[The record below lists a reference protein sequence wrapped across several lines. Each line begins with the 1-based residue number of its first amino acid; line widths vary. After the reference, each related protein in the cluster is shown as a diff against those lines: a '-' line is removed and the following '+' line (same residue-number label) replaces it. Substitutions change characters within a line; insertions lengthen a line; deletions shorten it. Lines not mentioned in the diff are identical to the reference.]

1 VNPRDL
7 VGDRYV
13 DALGSVRIVPDAT
26 REAFVAALA
35 SSTSENFVAA
45 TRVLREGQPLTID
58 VTLPAESWNENV
70 LWTLAAGRGSLR
82 AGTLRLQDAPVFKF
96 AMKDATTFDSRRL
109 AIPVTLPIGIYK
121 LTLDVGGYGHAS
133 ITVAVC
139 PKQAYVGSEAR
150 VWGLAVQV
158 YAVRSQRNWGIGDLT
173 DLDRICALA
182 ADAGATYVGI
192 NPLHASHRS
201 DPESASPY
209 APSSRR
215 FLNWLA
221 IDVEAVP
228 EASSDSV
235 REYVASLAGELA
247 ALRAQPLV
255 DYTGVARL
263 KAAALERCF
272 ARLTGWRAAA
282 FRQFVEAG
290 GEALRRFAVFE
301 ALVASFG
308 RDIAQWPPELQQ
320 PNGPRVAAYANLR
333 AHAVAFGMYLQ
344 WCASEQLAGVA
355 ERAAARGIHLYR
367 DLAVGVESNS
377 ADAWG
382 NDDYVRIATVG
393 APPDILNTQGQ
404 DWGLPPL
411 SPTALARDAYGA
423 FAALLAD
430 NMRSA
435 GALRLDHAMSLM
447 RLFWIPVGSE
457 PADGA
462 YVAYP
467 FEDLLAILARES
479 TRFRCT
485 VIGEDLGT
493 VPNGFR
499 ERMAEQRVYSYRLLL
514 FERAPDGSFLPA
526 DQYPELALAA
536 TGTHDLPP
544 LAGWL
549 AGDDIALRQKIG
561 LLDASAAQADRAIRA
576 KDRSL
581 LVDAL
586 RAAGDLEGT
595 PANEAIVAAAYR
607 FLART
612 PARIV
617 MVQLDDVAGETAP
630 VNVPGTDREHP
641 NWRRKLRDDIE
652 VIAADG
658 RLARFAEIMRH
669 ERPREST

>member
-1 VNPRDL
+1 MNPRDL

-13 DALGSVRIVPDAT
+13 DALGTVRIVPEET
-26 REAFVAALA
+26 RNAFIDALA
-35 SSTSENFVAA
+35 SSAGDDFVMP

-70 LWTLAAGRGSLR
+70 LWTLAAGSGSLR

-96 AMKDATTFDSRRL
+96 AMRDATTYDSRRL
-109 AIPVTLPIGIYK
+109 TIPVMLPIGNYK
-121 LTLDVGGYGHAS
+121 LTLDVGNYGHAS
-133 ITVAVC
+133 VSIAVC
-139 PKQAYVGSEAR
+139 PKQALVSGEAR
-150 VWGLAVQV
+150 VWGLAVQI
-158 YAVRSQRNWGIGDLT
+158 YSLRSARNWGIGDLT
-173 DLDRICALA
+173 DLDRICTLA

-228 EASSDSV
+228 EAQSDQV
-235 REYVASLAGELA
+235 REHIANLAEDLA
-247 ALRAQPLV
+247 KLRAAPLI
-255 DYTGVARL
+255 DYTGVATL

-282 FRQFVEAG
+282 FRSFVEAG
-290 GEALRRFAVFE
+290 GEALRRFAIFE

-308 RDIAQWPPELQQ
+308 RDISAWPPELQN
-320 PNGPRVAAYANLR
+320 PRGPRVAAYANLR
-333 AHAVAFGMYLQ
+333 SHAVAFGMYLQ
-344 WCASEQLAGVA
+344 WCASEQLSGVA
-355 ERAAARGIHLYR
+355 ERAAARGVYLYR

-393 APPDILNTQGQ
+393 APPDILNVRGQ

-411 SPTALARDAYGA
+411 SPTALPRDAYAA

-435 GALRLDHAMSLM
+435 GALRIDHAMSLM
-447 RLFWIPVGSE
+447 RLFWIPVGSG

-499 ERMAEQRVYSYRLLL
+499 ERMAEQRVFSYRLLL
-514 FERAPDGSFLPA
+514 FERNADGSFISA
-526 DQYPELALAA
+526 EQYPELALAA

-544 LAGWL
+544 LIGWL

-576 KDRSL
+576 KDRIR

-586 RAAGDLEGT
+586 RTSGDLQG
-595 PANEAIVAAAYR
+595 AQSNEALVLAAYR

-617 MVQLDDVAGETAP
+617 MVQLDDVAGEVSP

-652 VIAADG
+652 TIATDG
-658 RLARFAEIMRH
+658 RLERFAEILREH
-669 ERPREST
+669 RPRE